1 MFDPRGP
8 WSEHSH
14 RALHSGDPCSI
25 RARPAG
31 IIWFTK
37 EELFW
42 LKFKYLKKMFRK
54 KKLLQFIKPNRNK
67 TVRVRVA
74 WSFLAVYTV
83 CMVAPGALYLYV
95 EKMVVMGNV
104 EMKPCLLKKACYLL

>member
-31 IIWFTK
+31 IFWFTK

-54 KKLLQFIKPNRNK
+54 KKLLQFIKPNRSK

-74 WSFLAVYTV
+74 WRFLAVYMYGCSWGLV
-83 CMVAPGALYLYV
+83 SVRGKNGGHGEC
-95 EKMVVMGNV
+95 
-104 EMKPCLLKKACYLL
+104 